1 MAQMSQ
7 IVNLEKE
14 YAPSLP
20 SGINTTQSID
30 SDGHC
35 WYLGYGS
42 NMSEQSFLKRR
53 GIKPLRSL
61 TVYAPSIAL
70 EMDLQGVPWVEPR
83 FANVRLLAEEEQ
95 SQWDENSPKPWGN
108 GLVGVAY
115 LVTLDDMAK
124 IFATEG
130 GGSSYE
136 VIQVECQVIGKGET
150 GEQVRANTL
159 CSRKYQRTQ
168 LGRPS
173 ARYMNLLITG
183 AKGERIV
190 IMWLPYD

>member
-1 MAQMSQ
+1 MAE

-14 YAPSLP
+14 YAPSLL
-20 SGINTTQSID
+20 SGIQTAATGNTVE
-30 SDGHC
+30 SDQHC

-42 NMSEQSFLKRR
+42 NMCEQSFLKRR
-53 GIKPLRSL
+53 GIRPLRSL
-61 TVYAPSIAL
+61 VVYAASISL
-70 EMDLQGVPWVEPR
+70 EMNLPGVPWAEPR
-83 FANVRLLAEEEQ
+83 FANVGLLSNEEQ
-95 SQWDENSPKPWGN
+95 TPWDENSSRPWGK

-136 VIQVECQVIGKGET
+136 IIQVECEEIGKGEM
-150 GEQVRANTL
+150 GEKVRANTL
-159 CSRKYQRTQ
+159 YCSKRQRTQ
-168 LGRPS
+168 LGQPS

-183 AKGERIV
+183 AKGQKIRG
-190 IMWLPYD
+190 